1 MVQIPEGE
9 PSTLGVDIT
18 DGSESKVGPSTLS
31 LNIADG
37 PYLRSEPSTLMLHIV
52 DGSILQDRT
61 FHDNAS
67 YHGWFEYQRVNHP
80 S

>member
-1 MVQIPEGE
+1 M
-9 PSTLGVDIT
+9 LRADIT
-18 DGSESKVGPSTLS
+18 EGS
-31 LNIADG
+31 
-37 PYLRSEPSTLMLHIV
+37 YLKSEPSTLMLHIV

-80 S
+80 R